1 LSTGAPHD
9 STTLAEVPG
18 AGFGDD
24 VAGSLTVAA
33 SKVGGV
39 AIVHGV
45 TATVE
50 VTEPTFVPFTKLP
63 TFGVSGARDAV
74 TPKT

>member
-1 LSTGAPHD
+1 MSTGAPHD

-24 VAGSLTVAA
+24 VAGSLTTAESA
-33 SKVGGV
+33 EGGV

-50 VTEPTFVPFTKLP
+50 VTEPAFVPFTKLP
-63 TFGVSGARDAV
+63 TFGVNGARDPV

>member
-1 LSTGAPHD
+1 LSTGAPQD

-24 VAGSLTVAA
+24 VAGSLTVAV
-33 SKVGGV
+33 SEVGGV
-39 AIVHGV
+39 AIVQGV

-50 VTEPTFVPFTKLP
+50 VTEPALVPFTKVP
-63 TFGVSGARDAV
+63 TFGDSGALVAV